1 MQLLPVNDN
10 NNRPSE
16 GDNYPLTPA
25 DSFDSLDDIEGKGLI
40 REPQIVR
47 SPSVR
52 NWSESSGPGLIGFSH
67 IPVPTRVT

>member
-25 DSFDSLDDIEGKGLI
+25 DSFDSLDDIEGKGNYLFEI
-40 REPQIVR
+40 MHTKMHPEIH
-47 SPSVR
+47 
-52 NWSESSGPGLIGFSH
+52 F
-67 IPVPTRVT
+67 

>member
-25 DSFDSLDDIEGKGLI
+25 DSFDSLDDIEGKGEFFELF
-40 REPQIVR
+40 EV
-47 SPSVR
+47 
-52 NWSESSGPGLIGFSH
+52 
-67 IPVPTRVT
+67 

>member
-25 DSFDSLDDIEGKGLI
+25 DSFDSLDDIEGKGLFSKVNSDSEI
-40 REPQIVR
+40 QGLTEDGPNQI
-47 SPSVR
+47 
-52 NWSESSGPGLIGFSH
+52 GP
-67 IPVPTRVT
+67 TN

>member
-25 DSFDSLDDIEGKGLI
+25 DSFDSLDDIEGKGLFSKVNSDSEI
-40 REPQIVR
+40 QGLTEDGPNQIG
-47 SPSVR
+47 PT
-52 NWSESSGPGLIGFSH
+52 NWSAD
-67 IPVPTRVT
+67 

>member
-25 DSFDSLDDIEGKGLI
+25 DSFDSLDDIEGKGGNILSFLEFEIEHTNVHI
-40 REPQIVR
+40 RLELLKII
-47 SPSVR
+47 S
-52 NWSESSGPGLIGFSH
+52 FA
-67 IPVPTRVT
+67 